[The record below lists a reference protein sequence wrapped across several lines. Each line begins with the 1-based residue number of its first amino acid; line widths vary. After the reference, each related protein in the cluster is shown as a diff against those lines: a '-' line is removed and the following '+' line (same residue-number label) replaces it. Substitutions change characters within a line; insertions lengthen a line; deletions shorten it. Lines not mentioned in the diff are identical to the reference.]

1 MSRVVFG
8 SCLLMSSSLLAC
20 SGDGGDKD
28 SGTETCEPNLNFVDG
43 NNYSFESEFVIGSI
57 AVAPE
62 SDLTIDWSAVTT
74 DIRGRSVVP
83 AEVEQLLAV
92 RFLLPQSEILEKI
105 DGSALDAADSDLQ
118 YLLFNSGVDSA
129 SITEFSIIGNPF
141 DVAGLS
147 VSDEQTW
154 LLSMANVVGSRFDFL
169 MNTFIVPTEGE
180 TNTTVALTNSSA
192 TLNFDVDLGSA
203 EPLLAST
210 TGPTVLDWS
219 GVTTDA
225 YGQPLDLSLVN
236 NLVIG
241 HVADEDITNVEGVFL
256 RLYDEADQVYDL
268 SVNSLTSAD
277 LSLAVSRADG
287 TPFPGFTADGT
298 WVVAIECV
306 RQECTNPAPLLL
318 AVVEVCE

>member
-8 SCLLMSSSLLAC
+8 SCLLMSWSLLAC

-192 TLNFDVDLGSA
+192 TLNFDVDIGSA
-203 EPLLAST
+203 EPLLAT
-210 TGPTVLDWS
+210 LPR
-219 GVTTDA
+219 
-225 YGQPLDLSLVN
+225 P
-236 NLVIG
+236 
-241 HVADEDITNVEGVFL
+241 
-256 RLYDEADQVYDL
+256 
-268 SVNSLTSAD
+268 
-277 LSLAVSRADG
+277 
-287 TPFPGFTADGT
+287 
-298 WVVAIECV
+298 
-306 RQECTNPAPLLL
+306 
-318 AVVEVCE
+318 